1 MKPTKSRLLYVHSSS
16 DLWGSDR
23 CLCHM
28 LERVDRDKYEPSV
41 ILPWPGPLSQ
51 RIESLGIRV
60 RYPPCMSIIRR
71 FRNPVHYATYFAKLA
86 LELAWLIAL
95 LKRER
100 VAIVHVNTSSLMG
113 PLLAARLCRIPV
125 ICHVREI
132 RTRPRSVGLALATT
146 INFLAD
152 HIIAIS
158 SAVAQYMS
166 EAWVKPRSLEIIHDG
181 LDTSSRNGS
190 VDPHALLRDI
200 PADHP
205 VVSVIGRITYLKG
218 VHVFVTAAREILRR
232 LPDTHFL
239 IVGTGDTE
247 DARQYERELRQ
258 EVQTSGLSHRVLFTG
273 FVPDVDA
280 ILSKTDVLVLPSV
293 YPEGFGM
300 VAIEAMSAGKPV
312 IATAHGG
319 PRDII
324 REGREGFLVAP
335 NDPMQLAQRIS
346 LLIENPQL
354 RAEMG
359 RRARHRVASRFQI
372 CETMTSLH
380 KTYQKVVV

>member
-1 MKPTKSRLLYVHSSS
+1 
-16 DLWGSDR
+16 
-23 CLCHM
+23 M

-41 ILPWPGPLSQ
+41 ILPWPGPLSE
-51 RIESLGIRV
+51 RIESLGIKV
-60 RYPPCMSIIRR
+60 IYPPCMSIVRR
-71 FRNPVHYATYFAKLA
+71 FRNPLHYATYFGKLA
-86 LELAWLIAL
+86 IEVAWLIVL
-95 LKRER
+95 LRRER

-113 PLLAARLCRIPV
+113 PLVAARLCRIPV
-125 ICHVREI
+125 LCHVREI
-132 RTRPRSVGLALATT
+132 RTRPRMVGLALATT
-146 INFLAD
+146 INFFAD

-166 EAWVKPRSLEIIHDG
+166 QAWVKPRSLEIIHDG
-181 LDTSSRNGS
+181 LDTGS
-190 VDPHALLRDI
+190 KSTPVDAHALLQDI

-218 VHVFVTAAREILRR
+218 VHVFVEAAREILRR
-232 LPDTHFL
+232 LPDTYFL

-247 DARQYERELRQ
+247 EARQYERQLRR
-258 EVQTSGLSHRVLFTG
+258 EVQTSGLSDRVLFTG
-273 FVPDVDA
+273 FIPDVET
-280 ILSKTDVLVLPSV
+280 ILTKTDVLVLPSV

-300 VAIEAMSAGKPV
+300 VVIEAMSAGKPV

-335 NDPMQLAQRIS
+335 NNPVELTEKIA

-359 RRARHRVASRFQI
+359 LRARRRVASRFHI
-372 CETMTSLH
+372 GGTMTSLH